1 MCAHAHRMDFPP
13 PLRQAGGK
21 KKKKSAGTLSTRA
34 HCIVYEFL
42 LRPNSVGA
50 DYRDRT

>member
-13 PLRQAGGK
+13 PYGRREG